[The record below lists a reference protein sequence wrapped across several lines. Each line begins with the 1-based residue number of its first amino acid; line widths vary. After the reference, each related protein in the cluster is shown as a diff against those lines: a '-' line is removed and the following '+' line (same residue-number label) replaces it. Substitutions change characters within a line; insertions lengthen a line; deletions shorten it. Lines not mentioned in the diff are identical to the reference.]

1 MSHSNTVLSQLL
13 NLIDRHD
20 FQKLENEQFRPQR
33 KYRTLSR
40 WSQFTAMMFAQITG
54 RASLR
59 DITDSLQ
66 TQAGRLY
73 HLGIS
78 SVKKSTLADANNRR
92 PAEFF
97 QAFFEK
103 SYQRCAALVPGKKK
117 FRFKNKL
124 YSLDASTIDLCL
136 SVFPWAKFRSTKGGI
151 KLHAVLDHDGYIPI
165 FASITDAKTS
175 DLAYARTL
183 TLPPGSIIAADRAYI
198 DFAWLLSLNQRKNYL
213 VTRLKKNIK
222 YKVIERRPVL
232 KSKGIT
238 SDQTIILTGS
248 KACDCPIPLRRVGY
262 KDPDTGKQYFFL
274 TNNFHLAAKT
284 IADIYKDRWQIE
296 LFFKWLKQNLKIK
309 TFLGTSKNAVMTQ
322 IWIALITMLVL
333 SYMKFLAKL
342 GKTITQIQRL
352 LQLNLFKRQSLWKL
366 FDQPLIKH
374 RPDNP
379 QKMLFNFRQL

>member
-33 KYRTLSR
+33 KYRSLSR

-73 HLGIS
+73 HLGMN

-103 SYQRCAALVPGKKK
+103 SYQRCAALAPGKKR

-136 SVFPWAKFRSTKGGI
+136 SVFPWARFRSTKGGI
-151 KLHAVLDHDGYIPI
+151 KLHALLDHDGYIPR

-183 TLPPGSIIAADRAYI
+183 TLPSGSIVAADRAYI
-198 DFAWLLSLNQRKNYL
+198 DFSWLFSLDKRKNYL

-222 YKVIERRPVL
+222 YKVVERRLVR

-238 SDQTIILTGS
+238 SDQTIILTGP
-248 KACDCPIPLRRVGY
+248 KASDCPIPLRRVGY
-262 KDPDTGKQYFFL
+262 KDPDTGKHYFFL
-274 TNNFHLAAKT
+274 TNNFHLTAKT

-322 IWIALITMLVL
+322 IWIALITMLIL
-333 SYMKFLAKL
+333 AYMKFLAKL

-352 LQLNLFKRQSLWKL
+352 LQLNLFKRQGLWEL
-366 FDQPLIKH
+366 FDPPLIKH
-374 RPDNP
+374 KTDSP
-379 QKMLFNFRQL
+379 QKMIFNFS